1 MNHSNISQ
9 LREVMLRDL
18 KTAFDEAHDDIR
30 DAILHLAETREDD
43 KPLVF
48 SCSMG
53 GKLNLDA
60 NTVETSFGFSF
71 KTTIKNKTVMEDPA
85 QIKIQF
91 RED

>member
-18 KTAFDEAHDDIR
+18 QTAFDEAHDDIR

-48 SCSMG
+48 SCSLG
-53 GKLNLDA
+53 AKLDCDRNKVSTQFSFNVKTLVKNETKLDDPDQIKLNLK
-60 NTVETSFGFSF
+60 V
-71 KTTIKNKTVMEDPA
+71 V
-85 QIKIQF
+85 
-91 RED
+91 